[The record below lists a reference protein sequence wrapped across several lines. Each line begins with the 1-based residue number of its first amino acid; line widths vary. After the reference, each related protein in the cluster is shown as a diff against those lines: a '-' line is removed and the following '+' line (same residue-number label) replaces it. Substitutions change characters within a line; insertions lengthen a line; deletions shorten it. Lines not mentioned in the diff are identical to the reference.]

1 MTGSNPVHIE
11 LPGTEATMLYDEDSH
26 AIYVKLREEIVG
38 ALVTQTVIENPMV
51 KVDLRDGEAVGIE
64 IVLEPRDES

>member
-1 MTGSNPVHIE
+1 
-11 LPGTEATMLYDEDSH
+11 MLYDEDSH